1 MIKRTAWFMR
11 VSVWSLL
18 FSVNYTAKFRCRRL
32 ALNNVLVGEFLEKSL
47 SQLVN
52 FSMGNTM
59 VAKVNYCPT
68 HSVAVLYSH
77 CHTVVLWGCL
87 QAKHCGQLTSC
98 CGLGPSTIKPST
110 VTIQCNSSSITDIYT
125 DRARVFFAIH
135 SYI

>member
-1 MIKRTAWFMR
+1 MR

-32 ALNNVLVGEFLEKSL
+32 ALSNVLVGEFLEKSL

-59 VAKVNYCPT
+59 ITKVNYCPT